1 MVFLI
6 SNVWDKKTWKD
17 CYPRNNLWE
26 KFRKSTIKPN
36 IKLLKMPLEKK
47 HYLHLRETSS
57 SVEHLLLIV
66 FYLFFPFYSE
76 QWTYHQIT
84 VF

>member
-1 MVFLI
+1 MAH
-6 SNVWDKKTWKD
+6 
-17 CYPRNNLWE
+17 
-26 KFRKSTIKPN
+26 KSTIKPN

-47 HYLHLRETSS
+47 HYLHRRETSC

-76 QWTYHQIT
+76 Q
-84 VF
+84 